1 MAELD
6 WIFFDLGGV
15 LYRLDFQA
23 VWDDFTEACGRSVE
37 KIKEALYEEC
47 RFKGFESGRITGYEY
62 YRGVMGRLGTCMDF
76 DGFVNAWNRIMVRD
90 EAMFELAARLKR
102 TVKLLI
108 ISNTNALNARCIEKD
123 TRDLTDLAVYSFEI
137 GVMKPH
143 RRIFRK
149 ALRVSSARK
158 KRILYVDDREENIEA
173 AERMGIPS
181 VLFRNQRGFEEVLLS
196 HGIMP

>member
-1 MAELD
+1 MD
-6 WIFFDLGGV
+6 
-15 LYRLDFQA
+15 
-23 VWDDFTEACGRSVE
+23 
-37 KIKEALYEEC
+37 
-47 RFKGFESGRITGYEY
+47 
-62 YRGVMGRLGTCMDF
+62 RLGTCMDF